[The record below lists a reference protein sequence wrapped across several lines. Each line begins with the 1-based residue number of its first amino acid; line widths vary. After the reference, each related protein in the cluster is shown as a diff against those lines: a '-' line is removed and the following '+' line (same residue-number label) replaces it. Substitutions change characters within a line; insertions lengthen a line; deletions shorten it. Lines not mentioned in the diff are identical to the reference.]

1 MLFERPAPLERIF
14 AVAPKER
21 RSPGRLHPSPSPQQ
35 PVAFRCRA
43 GCGWVFQGCGWQS
56 RLRWREQ
63 VLCLALPV
71 GSLDLPVVTLLP
83 HVGQLLTQERNQ
95 DISGGVALL
104 RWLLRA
110 GRKEGREGSV
120 KFGGIDLPSAV
131 LIAGGAD
138 LPRFDVPEHG
148 AFVDAGSC
156 GGGCEIIHG

>member
-1 MLFERPAPLERIF
+1 MELLGRICGVSGN
-14 AVAPKER
+14 AGR

-43 GCGWVFQGCGWQS
+43 GCGWVFQGCGLWRS

-71 GSLDLPVVTLLP
+71 GSLGLPVVTLLP

-156 GGGCEIIHG
+156 GGSCEIIHG